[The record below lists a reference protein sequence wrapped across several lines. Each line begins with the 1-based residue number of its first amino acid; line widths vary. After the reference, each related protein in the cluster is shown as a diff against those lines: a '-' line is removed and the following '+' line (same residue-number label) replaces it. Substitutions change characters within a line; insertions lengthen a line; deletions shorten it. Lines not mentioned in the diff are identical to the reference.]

1 MLLRSLCR
9 SRTEKRR
16 NWCQRLR
23 GSGKSKP
30 TVIQMR
36 WRPARNR
43 TPDASNQTA
52 AIAGLAPALPGNR
65 WKNAEGSIGGRA
77 LVLAPGTLPLPEV
90 IRADLLE
97 GGIVLMCS
105 AGQ

>member
-1 MLLRSLCR
+1 
-9 SRTEKRR
+9 
-16 NWCQRLR
+16 
-23 GSGKSKP
+23 
-30 TVIQMR
+30 MR

-77 LVLAPGTLPLPEV
+77 LVLVPGTLPLPDV

-97 GGIVLMCS
+97 GGNVLMCS